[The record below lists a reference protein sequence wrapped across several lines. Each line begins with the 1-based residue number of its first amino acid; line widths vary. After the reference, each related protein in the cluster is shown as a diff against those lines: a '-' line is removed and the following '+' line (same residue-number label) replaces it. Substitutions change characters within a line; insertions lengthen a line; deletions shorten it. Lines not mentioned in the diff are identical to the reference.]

1 MYVTVKDII
10 ANKDGTD
17 NVVLSCDGTDVLCEN
32 AVWFTNVENTN
43 EELLSVFEEWFSMA
57 LIGEEGYA
65 IL

>member
-1 MYVTVKDII
+1 MYVLVKDIT

-32 AVWFTNVENTN
+32 AVWFANFENTN

-57 LIGEEGYA
+57 QMGEKGYT